1 MRTVRLARE
10 HGISTQAVRN
20 YEADGVL
27 PAAARTAAGYRDF
40 DERHAASLRA
50 FLALVAGHGHARSRD
65 ILRRVHAGDV
75 AGALAAVDEGHAEL
89 TSERAVVDA
98 VSDALHRI
106 VGAAPVRPQPQPQPR
121 AEPISALAHRLRLRP
136 ATLRRWER
144 AGLLRPARDEMTG
157 HRRYDADDVRDAHLV
172 QQLRRAGLGI
182 AAIAPVLVRVRD
194 AGDPATAV
202 AALDARRTALA
213 RRSRAAL
220 TGAAHLDALLELYER
235 V

>member
-27 PAAARTAAGYRDF
+27 PAAARTAAGYREF

-75 AGALAAVDEGHAEL
+75 AGALAVVDRGHAEL
-89 TSERAVVDA
+89 TSERAVVEA

-106 VGAAPVRPQPQPQPR
+106 VGATPVRGQHPYR
-121 AEPISALAHRLRLRP
+121 TEPISALAHRLRLRP

-144 AGLLRPARDEMTG
+144 AGLLRPARDEVTG
-157 HRRYDADDVRDAHLV
+157 HRRYGADDVRDAHLV

-182 AAIAPVLVRVRD
+182 AAIAPVLLQVRD
-194 AGDPATAV
+194 AGDPSTAV
-202 AALDARRTALA
+202 AALDTRRIALT

-220 TGAAHLDALLELYER
+220 TGAAHLDALLAPYEPA
-235 V
+235 